1 MIALKLKQEIIVTL
15 SEREKLQQAKVQCV
29 QSLDCPN
36 TTNHNHVY
44 LECIKPDAKCR
55 EIHAR
60 LTEIDKQLS
69 RNASRNRYFW
79 QQLFFE
85 CRDAIRKNDVDFF
98 DGIFKEFTP
107 EEVCNYTEIDGENLL
122 YNAVVF
128 SRIDIVKKI
137 MPFTKKE
144 TINSMK
150 KSALELATGEIK
162 TLIETLIGEKA

>member
-1 MIALKLKQEIIVTL
+1 MLALKGIIDTA
-15 SEREKLQQAKVQCV
+15 SEREKLQQAKVKCV

-36 TTNHNHVY
+36 TANHNHVY

-60 LTEIDKQLS
+60 ITEIDTQLS

-98 DGIFKEFTP
+98 DSIFKEFTP
-107 EEVCNYTEIDGENLL
+107 EQVCNYTEIDGENLI

-137 MPFTKKE
+137 IPFTKKE
-144 TINSMK
+144 TINLKLQSMQ
-150 KSALELATGEIK
+150 KSALDLATGEIK
-162 TLIETLIGEKA
+162 TLIEH

>member
-1 MIALKLKQEIIVTL
+1 MIALKREIIATL
-15 SEREKLQQAKVQCV
+15 SEREQLQQEKVQCV

-36 TTNHNHVY
+36 TTNHDHVY
-44 LECIKPDAKCR
+44 AKCIEPGAKCR

-98 DGIFKEFTP
+98 DSIFNEFTP
-107 EEVCNYTEIDGENLL
+107 EQVCNYTEIDGENLL

-144 TINSMK
+144 TINLKLRPMQ

-162 TLIETLIGEKA
+162 TLIGEKA

>member
-1 MIALKLKQEIIVTL
+1 MIALKQEIML
-15 SEREKLQQAKVQCV
+15 SESEKLQQEKDKCIK
-29 QSLDCPN
+29 SLDCPN

-44 LECIKPDAKCR
+44 VKCIEPGAKCR

-60 LTEIDKQLS
+60 ITEIDTQLS

-85 CRDAIRKNDVDFF
+85 CRDAIRKNNVNFF

-107 EEVCNYTEIDGENLL
+107 EQVCNYTEIDGENLL

-128 SRIDIVKKI
+128 SRIDNVKKI

-144 TINSMK
+144 TINLKLQSMQ
-150 KSALELATGEIK
+150 KSALDLATGEIK
-162 TLIETLIGEKA
+162 TLIETLEKA